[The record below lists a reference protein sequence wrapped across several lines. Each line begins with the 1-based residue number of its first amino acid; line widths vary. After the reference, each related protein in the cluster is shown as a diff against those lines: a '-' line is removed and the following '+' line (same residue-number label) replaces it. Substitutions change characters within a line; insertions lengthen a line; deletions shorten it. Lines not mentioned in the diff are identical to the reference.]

1 MHTLECNEYIHVYGI
16 DPKASLYDESTDH
29 VNTSQKSHLCTNFMH
44 CATGIYIHD
53 QHLYL
58 LYTSTPQRH

>member
-29 VNTSQKSHLCTNFMH
+29 VNTSHRSHLCTNFMH

-53 QHLYL
+53 QHYL